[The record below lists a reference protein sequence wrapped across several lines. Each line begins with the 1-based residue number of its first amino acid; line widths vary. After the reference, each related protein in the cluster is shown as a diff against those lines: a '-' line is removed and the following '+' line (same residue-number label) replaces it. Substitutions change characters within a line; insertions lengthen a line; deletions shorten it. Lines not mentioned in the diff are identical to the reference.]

1 MARGRSRE
9 AGDAA
14 GIIARIRVENFMC
27 HSNLSIDFVDNVN
40 FITGQNGS
48 GKSAILTALC
58 IAFGIRARG
67 TQRATSLKD
76 FIKTGCSYALV
87 IVEMKNEG
95 CDSYK
100 PERYGKMIIIERRI
114 TATASTTALKDE
126 HGRKV
131 SAKKED
137 LHDIIDHFN
146 IDVEN
151 PCVIMSQD
159 KSREFLHSGN
169 DKEKFKFFYKATLL
183 QHVSE
188 LLDANIGNI
197 ESCKVYLKAN
207 EETFRPYEQKLNKLD
222 LEIRRAEKVD
232 EMAQEVT
239 NLRKKLAWSQ
249 VYDIDRKIEKAAG
262 CAEKLRERIP
272 VCQERIDAHKAI
284 LGEKRDAHSRK
295 NTSISDLISRNDR
308 AKEAEKKLYQDL
320 TEVTQEKVQL
330 EETLRSKVATLE
342 RKRGKKRSL
351 EMHVREMKEKFE
363 ENTQVEENERV
374 EALRA
379 LENEIDLQ
387 KGERRRMQEEEE
399 AALRNLNSAT
409 DSISE
414 RNKEIED
421 RRGKVSDLNGYIR
434 RLQNQQRNRLHA
446 FGGEDVIKLL
456 RSIEN
461 HENSFTR
468 PPIGPIGAHVALA
481 GDDTWALAVEVA
493 VGRLLNAFV
502 VTNHQ
507 DMLALR
513 RLARN
518 CNYTNLPIII
528 YNFEHPLLNLPPR
541 MLPNPDLIT
550 VMSVLQSENH
560 IVKNVLVDHGSV
572 ERQVLVENYQEGVR
586 VVFNTRAPNVKE
598 AFTRS
603 GEKMFMRAGGQT
615 TLPKDRNI
623 RGGRLEAGIEQRIT
637 EAESDLSRVVEELRL
652 LESQKRSAEAS
663 LQDLR
668 RHLEKSRRANA
679 EISQSISRKEL
690 RLRDL
695 KFQAEQAASATMPN
709 TEELETEILDTEAEA
724 RKLERV
730 IEDLRSKV
738 VDVNA
743 KQQDAKSKHD
753 SFLDSTKDDAEALRK
768 AADELQALQ
777 EEADEAANA
786 VAHFTKIMKDRVL
799 PELQIAE
806 EELKRLQSEREENAQ
821 KASQICPG
829 EEVERL
835 GGVSDSTVKLNASL
849 ERLMDQVSREERHI
863 TPVDELQR
871 KKSKLEKKVFKK
883 KHLHVDLKQRI
894 EAIDN
899 VYASRRSKFEHNT
912 AYLSRQLRW
921 RFNDHLKRKGFSGR
935 VKIDY
940 EAKTLKLEVQMPQDA
955 SNSAV
960 KDTRALSGGERS
972 FSTLCFAL
980 ALHEMTE
987 SPFRA
992 MDEFDVFMDAISRRI
1007 SLETVVDFAIQEG
1020 SQWIFI
1026 TPNDISSVKDHP
1038 KIKKQ
1043 QMSAPRL

>member
-1 MARGRSRE
+1 
-9 AGDAA
+9 A

-67 TQRATSLKD
+67 TQRATSLND

-87 IVEMKNEG
+87 VVEMKNEG

-126 HGRKV
+126 HGMDFFPYFFV

-308 AKEAEKKLYQDL
+308 AKEAQKKLYQDL

-363 ENTQVEENERV
+363 ENTQVSSFGVCFSCDVLKVVQVEENERV

-387 KGERRRMQEEEE
+387 KGERRSKSPIFLYQ
-399 AALRNLNSAT
+399 
-409 DSISE
+409 
-414 RNKEIED
+414 IED

-679 EISQSISRKEL
+679 EVSQSISRKEL

-709 TEELETEILDTEAEA
+709 TEELETEILVLQSSHAWKLIYIFLNQDTEAEA

-730 IEDLRSKV
+730 IEDLR
-738 VDVNA
+738 N
-743 KQQDAKSKHD
+743 
-753 SFLDSTKDDAEALRK
+753 STKDDAEALRK

-821 KASQICPG
+821 KASQICPE

-835 GGVSDSTVKLNASL
+835 GGVSDSTVKLNTSL

-894 EAIDN
+894 EAIDD

-1043 QMSAPRL
+1043 QMSAPR

>member
-1 MARGRSRE
+1 
-9 AGDAA
+9 A

-126 HGRKV
+126 HGMNFFPYFFV

-363 ENTQVEENERV
+363 ENTQVSSFGVWLSCDVLKVVQVEENERV

-387 KGERRRMQEEEE
+387 KGERRSKSPIFLYQ
-399 AALRNLNSAT
+399 
-409 DSISE
+409 
-414 RNKEIED
+414 IED

-709 TEELETEILDTEAEA
+709 TEELETEILVLQSSHAWKLIYIFLNQDTEAEA

-730 IEDLRSKV
+730 IEDLR
-738 VDVNA
+738 N
-743 KQQDAKSKHD
+743 
-753 SFLDSTKDDAEALRK
+753 STKDDAEALRK

-1043 QMSAPRL
+1043 QMSAPR